1 MKRKSILTLCAIVS
15 LGAFAQ
21 QATVKDVEKAIG
33 GLNPDVNTL
42 VDAANKIKSALTN
55 AETKDDAK
63 TWYVAGKA
71 NFAIYDKQQTAM
83 MMKQPIDTA
92 LMGGSVVEGYK
103 YFMAALP
110 LDSVKQLEKDGSYKL
125 EKDGSI
131 KVKTKYSKEIVN
143 TLVTRHEDF
152 NRAGG
157 LLYDSKRYKEAAE
170 AWGIYSSLPY
180 SGLAERSKF
189 VVADTILGMTAYY
202 QGIALWQAGNV
213 NDAVGAFAN
222 ARKLG
227 YKHKEAYDYALSCA
241 AQAKDNVAIV
251 AIAEEAYKEFG
262 GKDIQYL
269 NVLINDKLS
278 KEEFDDAETL
288 INDALNVDANNAELL
303 NLKGLIVENKG
314 NEDAALDEFKKAIE
328 IDNTLA
334 QGYFNAGRIVMKK
347 VVAQQK
353 AMETMN
359 RSDYAKAKEE
369 ILIPLL
375 KEALPYMERAYQ
387 LDDTNANAKRILSN
401 IYYQLGDEEALQA
414 LDK

>member
-71 NFAIYDKQQTAM
+71 NFVIYDKQQTAM

-180 SGLAERSKF
+180 SGLAPRSKF

-213 NDAVGAFAN
+213 NDAVVAFAN

-288 INDALNVDANNAELL
+288 INDALKVDANNAELL

-369 ILIPLL
+369 VLIPLL

>member
-202 QGIALWQAGNV
+202 QGIALWQSGNV
-213 NDAVGAFAN
+213 NDAVGAFAS

-369 ILIPLL
+369 VLIPLL

>member
-21 QATVKDVEKAIG
+21 QTIVKDVEKAIG
-33 GLNPDVNTL
+33 GLNPDLNAL
-42 VDAANKIKSALTN
+42 VAAANNIKPALTN
-55 AETKDDAK
+55 DETKGDAK

-83 MMKQPIDTA
+83 MMKQPIDTV
-92 LMGGSVVEGYK
+92 LMGNSMVEGYK
-103 YFMAALP
+103 YFMTVLP

-125 EKDGSI
+125 EKDGSV

-157 LLYDSKRYKEAAE
+157 LLYDAKHFAEAAE
-170 AWGIYSSLPY
+170 AWGIYANLPY
-180 SGLAERSKF
+180 SGLADRSKF
-189 VVADTILGMTAYY
+189 VVADTILGLTAYY
-202 QGIALWQAGNV
+202 QGIALWQAGNPK
-213 NDAVGAFAN
+213 DAVGAFAN

-227 YKHKEAYDYALSCA
+227 YKHKEAYDYALNCA
-241 AQAKDNVAIV
+241 AQAQDNAAIV
-251 AIAEEAYKEFG
+251 AIAEEALQVFG
-262 GKDIQYL
+262 GKDIQYM
-269 NVLINDKLS
+269 NILINDKLNR
-278 KEEFDDAETL
+278 EEFDSAENL
-288 INDALNVDANNAELL
+288 INSALQIDANNAELL

-314 NEDAALDEFKKAIE
+314 DEDAALVEFKKAIE

-334 QGYFNAGRIVMKK
+334 QGYFNAGRIIMKK

-369 ILIPLL
+369 VLIPLL

-387 LDDTNANAKRILSN
+387 LDDSNANAKRILSN

>member
-180 SGLAERSKF
+180 SGLAPRSKF

-202 QGIALWQAGNV
+202 QGIALWQAGDV
-213 NDAVGAFAN
+213 NNAVGAFAN

-288 INDALNVDANNAELL
+288 INDALKVDANNAELL

-369 ILIPLL
+369 VLIPLL

>member
-202 QGIALWQAGNV
+202 QGIALWQAGDV
-213 NDAVGAFAN
+213 NNAVGAFAN

-288 INDALNVDANNAELL
+288 INDALKVDANNAELL

>member
-213 NDAVGAFAN
+213 NDAVVAFAN

-288 INDALNVDANNAELL
+288 INDALKVDANNAELL

-369 ILIPLL
+369 VLIPLL

>member
-170 AWGIYSSLPY
+170 AWGVYSALPY
-180 SGLAERSKF
+180 AGLAERSKF
-189 VVADTILGMTAYY
+189 VVADRILGMAAYY
-202 QGIALWQAGNV
+202 QGIALWQAGDV
-213 NDAVGAFAN
+213 NNAVGAFAN

-288 INDALNVDANNAELL
+288 INDALKVDANNAELL

-369 ILIPLL
+369 VLIPLL

>member
-189 VVADTILGMTAYY
+189 VVADTVLGMTAYY

-213 NDAVGAFAN
+213 NDAVVAFAN

-288 INDALNVDANNAELL
+288 INDALKVDANNAELL

-369 ILIPLL
+369 VLIPLL

>member
-125 EKDGSI
+125 EKDGSV

-180 SGLAERSKF
+180 SGLAPRSKF

-369 ILIPLL
+369 VLIPLL

>member
-92 LMGGSVVEGYK
+92 LMGGSMVEGYK

-202 QGIALWQAGNV
+202 QGIALWQAGDV
-213 NDAVGAFAN
+213 NNAVGAFAN

-288 INDALNVDANNAELL
+288 INDALKVDANNAELL

>member
-152 NRAGG
+152 NRAGS

-202 QGIALWQAGNV
+202 QGIALWQAGDV
-213 NDAVGAFAN
+213 NNAVGAFAN

-288 INDALNVDANNAELL
+288 INDALKVDANNAELL

-369 ILIPLL
+369 VLIPLL

>member
-202 QGIALWQAGNV
+202 QGIALWQAGDV
-213 NDAVGAFAN
+213 NKAVGAFAN

-288 INDALNVDANNAELL
+288 INDALKVDANNAELL

-369 ILIPLL
+369 VLIPLL

>member
-125 EKDGSI
+125 EKDGSV

-202 QGIALWQAGNV
+202 QGIALWQAGDV
-213 NDAVGAFAN
+213 NNAVGAFAN

-288 INDALNVDANNAELL
+288 INDALKVDANNAELL

>member
-278 KEEFDDAETL
+278 KEEFDDAEAL
-288 INDALNVDANNAELL
+288 INDALKVDANNAELL

>member
-103 YFMAALP
+103 YFMDALP

-125 EKDGSI
+125 EKDGSV

-202 QGIALWQAGNV
+202 QGIALWQAGDV
-213 NDAVGAFAN
+213 NNAVGAFAN

>member
-92 LMGGSVVEGYK
+92 LMGGSMVEGYK

-288 INDALNVDANNAELL
+288 INDALKVDANNAELL

-369 ILIPLL
+369 VLIPLL

>member
-288 INDALNVDANNAELL
+288 INDALKVDANNAELL

-369 ILIPLL
+369 VLIPLL

>member
-180 SGLAERSKF
+180 SGLAPRSKF

-369 ILIPLL
+369 VLIPLL

>member
-55 AETKDDAK
+55 AETKDEAK

-288 INDALNVDANNAELL
+288 INDALKVDANNAELL

-369 ILIPLL
+369 VLIPLL

>member
-180 SGLAERSKF
+180 SGLAPRSKF

-202 QGIALWQAGNV
+202 QGIALWQSGNV
-213 NDAVGAFAN
+213 NDAVVAFAN

-288 INDALNVDANNAELL
+288 INDALKVDANNAELL

-369 ILIPLL
+369 VLIPLL

>member
-21 QATVKDVEKAIG
+21 QDAVKDVEKAIG
-33 GLNPDVNTL
+33 GLNPDLNAL
-42 VDAANKIKSALTN
+42 VAAANNIKPALTN
-55 AETKDDAK
+55 DETKGDAK

-92 LMGGSVVEGYK
+92 LMGGSMVEGYK

-189 VVADTILGMTAYY
+189 VVADTVLGMTAYY

-369 ILIPLL
+369 VLIPLL

>member
-288 INDALNVDANNAELL
+288 INDALKVDANNAELL

-314 NEDAALDEFKKAIE
+314 NEDAALDAFKKAIE

-369 ILIPLL
+369 VLIPLL

>member
-110 LDSVKQLEKDGSYKL
+110 LDSVKQVEKDGSYKL

-213 NDAVGAFAN
+213 NDAVVAFAN

-288 INDALNVDANNAELL
+288 INDALKVDANNAELL

-369 ILIPLL
+369 VLIPLL

>member
-180 SGLAERSKF
+180 SGLAPRSKF

-288 INDALNVDANNAELL
+288 INDALKVDANNAELL

-369 ILIPLL
+369 VLIPLL

>member
-21 QATVKDVEKAIG
+21 QATVKDVEKALG

-189 VVADTILGMTAYY
+189 VVADTVLGMTAYY

-288 INDALNVDANNAELL
+288 INDALKVDANNAELL

-369 ILIPLL
+369 VLIPLL

>member
-33 GLNPDVNTL
+33 GLNTDVNTL

-125 EKDGSI
+125 EKDGSV

-202 QGIALWQAGNV
+202 QGIALWQAGDV
-213 NDAVGAFAN
+213 NNAVGAFAN

-288 INDALNVDANNAELL
+288 INDALKVDANNAELL

-375 KEALPYMERAYQ
+375 KEALPYM
-387 LDDTNANAKRILSN
+387 
-401 IYYQLGDEEALQA
+401 
-414 LDK
+414 

>member
-131 KVKTKYSKEIVN
+131 KVKTKYAKEIVN

-288 INDALNVDANNAELL
+288 INDALKVDANNAELL

-369 ILIPLL
+369 VLIPLL

>member
-288 INDALNVDANNAELL
+288 INDALKVDANNAELL

-334 QGYFNAGRIVMKK
+334 QGYFNAGRIIMKK

-369 ILIPLL
+369 VLIPLL

>member
-288 INDALNVDANNAELL
+288 INDALKVDANNAELL

-328 IDNTLA
+328 IDTTLA

-369 ILIPLL
+369 VLIPLL

>member
-288 INDALNVDANNAELL
+288 INDALKVDANNAELL
-303 NLKGLIVENKG
+303 NLNGLIVENKG

-369 ILIPLL
+369 VLIPLL

>member
-189 VVADTILGMTAYY
+189 VVADTVLGMTAYY
-202 QGIALWQAGNV
+202 QGIALWQAGDV
-213 NDAVGAFAN
+213 NNAVGAFAN

-288 INDALNVDANNAELL
+288 INDALKVDANNAELL

>member
-125 EKDGSI
+125 EKDGSV

-202 QGIALWQAGNV
+202 QGIALWQAGDV
-213 NDAVGAFAN
+213 NNAVGAFAN

-288 INDALNVDANNAELL
+288 INDALNVYANNAELL

>member
-125 EKDGSI
+125 EKDGSV

-202 QGIALWQAGNV
+202 QGIALWQAGDV
-213 NDAVGAFAN
+213 NNAVGAFAN

-359 RSDYAKAKEE
+359 RYDYAKAKEE

>member
-110 LDSVKQLEKDGSYKL
+110 LDSVKQVEKDGSYKL

-288 INDALNVDANNAELL
+288 INDALKVDANNAELL

-369 ILIPLL
+369 VLIPLL